1 MVDAYID
8 IKYSNKRIQINYSL
22 SIDIRTS
29 FKTIGVSS
37 SSSNFEEAKTK
48 LKGLVKDS
56 HEEEIIIKSKLYLKL
71 KGYSKMGVNR
81 LKEIKS
87 LLSEQRPDIT
97 FKLVA

>member
-56 HEEEIIIKSKLYLKL
+56 HEEEIIIKSKLYLRRGFSRLGYRKL
-71 KGYSKMGVNR
+71 R
-81 LKEIKS
+81 DIKNF
-87 LLSEQRPDIT
+87 LSEQRPDIT
-97 FKLVA
+97 FKLAT